1 MAFFVLKVK
10 ENFLLYS
17 AKVDKID
24 KICYNYPMSFFENSK
39 GNPQIFWHG
48 TCADFD
54 VFYPLSYFAVDRHIS
69 ESAEFYKERRYVHR
83 KFISDEEAVNNT
95 NDMLQELEEAF
106 SAVLSNTP
114 NSKRQERHPNFK
126 IIPVHLKMKNPL
138 RLSSWEFH
146 LDEALIGLV
155 WGLTRRPE
163 ENSLHTIKDANVY
176 ADFIFKDSQTCPH
189 DEVQKELKMGHLF
202 AISQNEEE
210 NRYHLTAQRLIL
222 FLEKL
227 GYDAVEYEY
236 MKDSVDAYRAGEIK
250 DFDNRAYVVFRPEQ
264 IVRLDKK
271 TDLPNTQSTS
281 QEKIE
286 FNKIFY
292 RYQQTHRPY
301 KIDEKEWMHRVC
313 WGTLIKNQLRS
324 R

>member
-1 MAFFVLKVK
+1 MAFFVPKVK

-83 KFISDEEAVNNT
+83 KFISDEEAINHA
-95 NDMLQELEEAF
+95 LEHLTTTF
-106 SAVLSNTP
+106 SNALSNKTTSQK
-114 NSKRQERHPNFK
+114 NNKDPNFK
-126 IIPVHLKMKNPL
+126 IIPVHLKMNNPL

-146 LDEALIGLV
+146 LDEALIGLI
-155 WGLTRRPE
+155 WSLKHRPE
-163 ENSLHTIKDANVY
+163 ENTLNTMKEANVY
-176 ADFIFKDSQTCPH
+176 GDFVFKDSQACPY
-189 DEVQKELKMGHLF
+189 EQVRKELMMGHLF
-202 AISQNEEE
+202 PFAQSEEE

-227 GYDAVEYEY
+227 GYDGVEYEY
-236 MKDSVDAYRAGEIK
+236 MKDSVDAYRSAQIT
-250 DFDNRAYVVFRPEQ
+250 DFDNRAYVVLRPEQ

-271 TDLPNTQSTS
+271 IEVPSTQPS
-281 QEKIE
+281 ECERIE
-286 FNKIFY
+286 LDKIFY
-292 RYQQTHRPY
+292 RYQRRHQPY
-301 KIDEKEWMHRVC
+301 KIDQKEWMHRVT
-313 WGTLIKNQLRS
+313 WATLVKNQLRS